1 MPIPILDHAPSG
13 RSHDFQFQ
21 KIQMVKAVS
30 LTYPDSYMNPYIHN
44 IAPRD
49 QKNRG
54 TCTGQATAYCFDL
67 LYLSLTGDEP
77 TSQDKAQ
84 FKKDVVDTL
93 GTLHDVLYPKS
104 ASAESAYQM
113 GRYVGNITYPSG
125 GEIRFNARA
134 WKDYGIN
141 LESQWHTDK
150 LGTKVWG
157 PYDAGFPVTT
167 PDGGISQ
174 QDAKTFA
181 ALHQIEGYA
190 MAGRADGYATWDDVC
205 YAIATKG
212 FTLGAIPVYENYS
225 TMQGGDGSFPDPS
238 GDIAGYHALCFV
250 GYDQNYL
257 YLLHSWGDFCGMFGK
272 ISKRY
277 FTQAIDQSVWMVVLD
292 TKEVEIGKEI
302 HRVVSVTA
310 NVPATISVD
319 GQTVGPAPQKLSL
332 DTGKTYQV
340 TATAEGYVSQTKQ
353 VDDSVTELSF
363 TLEPVGTPQPAKGWF
378 QVIKDLI
385 ESFAEWISKLFK
397 R

>member
-1 MPIPILDHAPSG
+1 MPFSHRNACMPLPILDPAPSG
-13 RSHDFQFQ
+13 RPQDWQFQ
-21 KIQMVKAVS
+21 RIQMVKAAA
-30 LTYPDSYMNPYIHN
+30 LTYPDSYMNPHIHK

-49 QKNRG
+49 QKDRG

-67 LYLSLTGDEP
+67 LYLALTGDDP
-77 TSQDKAQ
+77 TAEDKAH

-113 GRYVGNITYPSG
+113 GRKVGNITYPAG

-141 LESQWHTDK
+141 LETQWHTDK

-157 PYDAGFPVTT
+157 PYDEGFPVAT
-167 PDGGISQ
+167 PDGGLSQ

-190 MAGRADGYATWDDVC
+190 MAGRADGYATWDEVC

-212 FTLGAIPVYENYS
+212 FVLGAIPVFSNYDS
-225 TMQGGDGSFPDPS
+225 MQGGDGEFPDPS
-238 GDIAGYHALCFV
+238 GELAGYHALCFV

-277 FTQAIDQSVWMVVLD
+277 FTHSIDQSVWMVVLD

-302 HRVVSVTA
+302 HRIVSVTA

-319 GQTVGPAPQKLSL
+319 GVVVGPAPQKLSL
-332 DTGKTYQV
+332 DSGKTYEV
-340 TATAEGYVSQTKQ
+340 TASADGYVSQTKT
-353 VDDSVTELSF
+353 VDDSVTDLSF
-363 TLEPVGTPQPAKGWF
+363 TLETVPQPVKSWF
-378 QVIKDLI
+378 QRLLDFLI
-385 ESFAEWISKLFK
+385 ALFK

>member
-1 MPIPILDHAPSG
+1 
-13 RSHDFQFQ
+13 
-21 KIQMVKAVS
+21 MVKTAA
-30 LTYPDSYMNPYIHN
+30 LTYPDSYMNPHIHK

-49 QKNRG
+49 QKDRG

-67 LYLSLTGDEP
+67 LYLALTGDDP
-77 TSQDKAQ
+77 TAEDKAQ

-113 GRYVGNITYPSG
+113 GRKVGNITYPAG

-134 WKDYGIN
+134 WKDYGMN

-157 PYDAGFPVTT
+157 PYDEGFPVAT
-167 PDGGISQ
+167 PDGGLSQ

-190 MAGRADGYATWDDVC
+190 MAGRADGYATWDEVC

-212 FTLGAIPVYENYS
+212 FVLGAIPVFSNYDS
-225 TMQGGDGSFPDPS
+225 MQGGDGAFPDPS
-238 GDIAGYHALCFV
+238 GELAGYHALCFV

-277 FTQAIDQSVWMVVLD
+277 FTHSIDQSVWMVVLD

-302 HRVVSVTA
+302 HRIVSVTA

-319 GQTVGPAPQKLSL
+319 GVVVGPAPQKLSL
-332 DTGKTYQV
+332 DSGKTYQV
-340 TATAEGYVSQTKQ
+340 TASADGYVSQTKQ

-363 TLEPVGTPQPAKGWF
+363 TLEPVGTPQPVKSWIEIIVDF
-378 QVIKDLI
+378 I
-385 ESFAEWISKLFK
+385 ESLIALFK
-397 R
+397 RK